1 MKKIIFTI
9 LTTFTLTNMANAQK
23 IIAHRGHWNTE
34 NNAQNSIKS
43 LKSAQEI
50 NAHGSEFDVLIS
62 ADDVLMINHDDHYQ
76 GHTIEKSTVAILKEL
91 KLPNGENMPTLDDY
105 FSQGKKNPDVK
116 LILELKPHSSKI
128 NEDRAVKKVIET
140 IAKND
145 IHNQIEIISF
155 SQNICNQFTA
165 LAPQFHVS
173 YLGGDLSPKEVK
185 EKGWD
190 GIDYHYSV
198 FQKNPS
204 WVKEAKEL
212 GLLVNVWT
220 VNEPKVMQEMIDLQV
235 DYITTD
241 KPLLLKEIL
250 DEKN

>member
-1 MKKIIFTI
+1 
-9 LTTFTLTNMANAQK
+9 
-23 IIAHRGHWNTE
+23 
-34 NNAQNSIKS
+34 
-43 LKSAQEI
+43 
-50 NAHGSEFDVLIS
+50 
-62 ADDVLMINHDDHYQ
+62 MINHDDHYQ

-105 FSQGKKNPDVK
+105 FAQGKKNPDVK

-173 YLGGDLSPKEVK
+173 YLAGDLSPKEVK

-198 FQKNPS
+198 FQKNPN
-204 WVKEAKEL
+204 WVKDAKEL